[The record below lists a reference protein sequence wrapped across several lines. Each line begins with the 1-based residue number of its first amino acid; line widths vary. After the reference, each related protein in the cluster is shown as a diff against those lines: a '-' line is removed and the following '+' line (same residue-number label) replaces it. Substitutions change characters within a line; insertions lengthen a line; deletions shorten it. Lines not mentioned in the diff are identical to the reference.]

1 MSQKKFVSLL
11 ENPHAFIVTS
21 PHKSRAVPKVIKGGQ
36 NASNMH
42 IHQFVPEE
50 FEEEQ
55 IRITMI
61 EEDGEV
67 LGLTFECPCG
77 RRATIHLEREE

>member
-1 MSQKKFVSLL
+1 MSQKKFISLL
-11 ENPHAFIVTS
+11 EDPHAFIVTS
-21 PHKSRAVPKVIKGGQ
+21 PRKSRAVPTVIKGERNEG
-36 NASNMH
+36 NMQ

-77 RRATIHLEREE
+77 RRATVHLEREE